1 MATLKKRRKRKK
13 VGRAFLRWSER
24 TIENRQVEFEQRQR
38 AAWSRMVPEITY
50 VLLKCK
56 AMRDRATMR
65 DVTEEA
71 FATYP
76 GAFETWFDGRKI
88 PDYSL
93 VLLTLN
99 EAKRRE
105 WGYAAGDW
113 FKGWR
118 LTPKGAGFARN
129 VERRRN
135 DLREKSIARKSLKR

>member
-1 MATLKKRRKRKK
+1 MKKRRKKKRK
-13 VGRAFLRWSER
+13 VPAVLRWSER
-24 TIENRQVEFEQRQR
+24 TMENRQAEFEQRQR
-38 AAWSRMVPEITY
+38 AAWSRMVPEIAF

-56 AMRDRATMR
+56 ATRERATTR
-65 DVTEEA
+65 DVAEEA

-76 GAFETWFDGRKI
+76 GVFETWFDGKNI
-88 PDYSL
+88 PDSAL

-118 LTPKGAGFARN
+118 LTKKGLAFARD
-129 VERRRN
+129 VQRRRE
-135 DLREKSIARKSLKR
+135 RPKECS

>member
-1 MATLKKRRKRKK
+1 
-13 VGRAFLRWSER
+13 
-24 TIENRQVEFEQRQR
+24 
-38 AAWSRMVPEITY
+38 MVPEIAY

-56 AMRDRATMR
+56 ATRERATMR
-65 DVTEEA
+65 DLTEEA

-76 GAFETWFDGRKI
+76 GVFETWFDGRKI

-118 LTPKGAGFARN
+118 LTPKGAAFARD
-129 VERRRN
+129 VERRRQ
-135 DLREKSIARKSLKR
+135 ARRLV